1 MCVSFVLLLQ
11 KKKKRGTRGAP
22 AGDGQCVPGSQ
33 LSERPLGQAGSR
45 TAAGRW
51 RSPGGSTDALQRR
64 RRHGWSLASDPLGLL
79 SRNPPSS
86 SLPAGCWKLAGSSRA
101 AVTSESPARHKRES
115 LSLPLN
121 LFPAQSPLK
130 WGCVCEDTRGKNVI
144 LNLHN

>member
-1 MCVSFVLLLQ
+1 MFLLFCCC

-33 LSERPLGQAGSR
+33 LSKRPLGQAGSR
-45 TAAGRW
+45 ALLVAGGAPVAPPTHFSVAAAT
-51 RSPGGSTDALQRR
+51 GGS
-64 RRHGWSLASDPLGLL
+64 SDPLGLL